1 MDYTVF
7 ITEQNASLYTRFL
20 LRNKGKKETAL
31 RRFRVEAISIMFS
44 SQTESKIML
53 TLQHLHGF
61 YHLALFVVIE
71 AIVKAIITEQ
81 EIAGFQ
87 SSEYANAA

>member
-1 MDYTVF
+1 
-7 ITEQNASLYTRFL
+7 
-20 LRNKGKKETAL
+20 
-31 RRFRVEAISIMFS
+31 
-44 SQTESKIML
+44 ML
-53 TLQHLHGF
+53 TLQHLHGL
-61 YHLALFVVIE
+61 YQLFVVIE

>member
-1 MDYTVF
+1 
-7 ITEQNASLYTRFL
+7 
-20 LRNKGKKETAL
+20 
-31 RRFRVEAISIMFS
+31 
-44 SQTESKIML
+44 ML
-53 TLQHLHGF
+53 TLQDLYGF

-71 AIVKAIITEQ
+71 AIVKAIITEK

>member
-1 MDYTVF
+1 
-7 ITEQNASLYTRFL
+7 
-20 LRNKGKKETAL
+20 
-31 RRFRVEAISIMFS
+31 
-44 SQTESKIML
+44 ML

-81 EIAGFQ
+81 EIAGIQ